1 MKSCAELRQTL
12 NIVIAIYDPTG
23 RYTRHAGVL
32 CESILSNTDSKV
44 CVHILHDDTLTSTN
58 KSNLQTVVESHSQ
71 EINFVD
77 VTESIKNINI
87 DIDKITQTFT
97 RGSIFRLLIPNIIN
111 LSKVIYLD
119 CDIVVNLDIN
129 ELWKADISNKSIAG
143 VPHLSSKNK
152 CIKTDNDTQILGN
165 YINSGVLLMNLER
178 IRETHSLIEE
188 AISFFKNTKS
198 ELPDQDF
205 LNMIFKDDI
214 LYLDNKFNYEPKE
227 SDKLTNLHGH
237 IWHFLGF
244 VKPWNMFTGAEAEY
258 LYWNYLSQTPWKDEL
273 IKSMMKAA
281 QNQRFYHRHSKDC
294 INRLIKQLIDN
305 IKALKNIFRHRK

>member
-1 MKSCAELRQTL
+1 MESCTELCQTL
-12 NIVIAIYDPTG
+12 NIVIASYDPTG
-23 RYTRHAGVL
+23 QYTRHAGVL
-32 CESILSNTDSKV
+32 CESILSNTYSKV
-44 CVHILHDDTLTSTN
+44 CIHILHDDTLTSAN
-58 KSNLQTVVESHSQ
+58 KSNLQTVVDSHSQ

-77 VTESIKNINI
+77 VTEPIKNINI
-87 DIDKITQTFT
+87 DIDRITQNFT

-111 LSKVIYLD
+111 VSKVIYLD

-129 ELWKADISNKSIAG
+129 ELWKMDISDKSIAG
-143 VPHLSSKNK
+143 VLDMSSMNK
-152 CIKTDNDTQILGN
+152 CIKTANGTQILGN

-178 IRETHSLIEE
+178 IRETHYLIEE

-227 SDKLTNLHGH
+227 SNSLTDLHGY
-237 IWHFLGF
+237 IWHFVGF
-244 VKPWNMFTGAEAEY
+244 AKPWNMFTGAEADY
-258 LYWNYLSQTPWKDEL
+258 LYWDYLSHTPWRDEL

-281 QNQRFYHRHSKDC
+281 QNQQLYHRHSKDC
-294 INRLIKQLIDN
+294 INRLLNQFIDN
-305 IKALKNIFRHRK
+305 AKSTCKLK